1 MKRTERELEENG
13 EYEKF
18 SAMRQ
23 TALEENWRGNSGR
36 IWGNLERT
44 WRKTKRTEKTERERI
59 SPLRRRRREREE
71 RKGGERKKR
80 KRERSGILS
89 PNENSLCRGLPRQSE
104 EIGRCL

>member
-1 MKRTERELEENG
+1 MKKTERELEENG

-36 IWGNLERT
+36 ILGNLERT
-44 WRKTKRTEKTERERI
+44 WRKTKRTEKTEG
-59 SPLRRRRREREE
+59 
-71 RKGGERKKR
+71 GGERKERER

-89 PNENSLCRGLPRQSE
+89 PNGNSLCRGASPAV
-104 EIGRCL
+104 